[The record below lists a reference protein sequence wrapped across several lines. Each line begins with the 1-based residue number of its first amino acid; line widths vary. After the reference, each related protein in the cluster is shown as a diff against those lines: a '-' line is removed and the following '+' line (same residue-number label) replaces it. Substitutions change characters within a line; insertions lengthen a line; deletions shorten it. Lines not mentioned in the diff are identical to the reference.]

1 MFVSSSAWIPNTDL
15 TPLDPESC
23 KNVPEKGKGKTLLAA
38 YRVAAEN
45 HDLQYFKDLLAE
57 HQRAVQQE
65 AEEREAKAA
74 AKAAAKTQKEEKKK
88 RRKSATAAEEAEDI
102 EMDEADHEDHEK
114 PKSAKKRKKEAE
126 SDAEEEKVSKIDRFG
141 LCRGFWLEALT
152 WTL

>member
-1 MFVSSSAWIPNTDL
+1 MSSSAWIPNTDL

-74 AKAAAKTQKEEKKK
+74 AKAAAKAQKEEKKK

-102 EMDEADHEDHEK
+102 EMDEADQEDHEK
-114 PKSAKKRKKEAE
+114 PKSARKRKKDAE
-126 SDAEEEKVSKIDRFG
+126 SDVEEEKVSRVTCRLG
-141 LCRGFWLEALT
+141 LCRRLWFKR
-152 WTL
+152 